1 VSAVAFA
8 PDGRTLATG
17 IGDSVMLWNVADRR
31 HPRLLTRLAGHTG
44 SVFAVAF
51 APDGRTLATGGA
63 DNTVRIWDMTDRGQ
77 PRLLTRLTGYTG
89 AVYAVAFA
97 PDRRTLATG
106 AAGGQVVLWDLATL
120 NDFRNRPLQHAC
132 TLAGRGL
139 NRNEW
144 ARYVPGLP
152 YQNTCP
158 P

>member
-1 VSAVAFA
+1 M
-8 PDGRTLATG
+8 T
-17 IGDSVMLWNVADRR
+17 DRG
-31 HPRLLTRLAGHTG
+31 HPRLLTRLTGYAGA
-44 SVFAVAF
+44 VYAVAF

-63 DNTVRIWDMTDRGQ
+63 
-77 PRLLTRLTGYTG
+77 
-89 AVYAVAFA
+89 
-97 PDRRTLATG
+97 
-106 AAGGQVVLWDLATL
+106 GGQVVLWDLATL
-120 NDFRNRPLQHAC
+120 NHLRSHPLQHAC

>member
-1 VSAVAFA
+1 MAFA

-17 IGDSVMLWNVADRR
+17 GADNTVRIWDMTDR
-31 HPRLLTRLAGHTG
+31 GQPRLLTRLTG
-44 SVFAVAF
+44 LTGEVFSVAF

-77 PRLLTRLTGYTG
+77 PRLLTRLTGYAG

-97 PDRRTLATG
+97 PDGRTLATG
-106 AAGGQVVLWDLATL
+106 GAGGQVVLWNLATL
-120 NDFRNRPLQHAC
+120 NDLRNHPLQHAC

-144 ARYVPGLP
+144 ARYVAGLP

>member
-1 VSAVAFA
+1 VVYEHHGQKADTGTSCCSVVAVE
-8 PDGRTLATG
+8 
-17 IGDSVMLWNVADRR
+17 
-31 HPRLLTRLAGHTG
+31 LTGHTG
-44 SVFAVAF
+44 EVFSVAF

-63 DNTVRIWDMTDRGQ
+63 DNRVLLWDLTAPGQ
-77 PRLLTRLTGYTG
+77 PRLLTQLTGYAG
-89 AVYAVAFA
+89 SLYAVAFA

-106 AAGGQVVLWDLATL
+106 GRDGKVLVWDLFEL

-144 ARYVPGLP
+144 ARYVAGLP

>member
-1 VSAVAFA
+1 
-8 PDGRTLATG
+8 
-17 IGDSVMLWNVADRR
+17 MADRR
-31 HPRLLTRLAGHTG
+31 QPRLLTRLPGLTG
-44 SVFAVAF
+44 AVYAVAF

-63 DNTVRIWDMTDRGQ
+63 DNTVRIWDMADRRH

-89 AVYAVAFA
+89 AVYAVAFG
-97 PDRRTLATG
+97 PDGRTLATG
-106 AAGGQVVLWDLATL
+106 ANGGQVVLWDLATL